1 MIDMRLA
8 KVEDAV
14 LIATLNAEVQ
24 AVHAAGLPAF
34 FRQAALDDALVQEF
48 TANLQ
53 KPDYFFVIAMLEGQP
68 AGYVS
73 AEFQYRL
80 DSPRSF
86 GHAMLYVHHIS
97 VSTEFRKNGVG
108 RALLDEAR
116 KHGQARGIKRMAL
129 DVWRFNENARQFFSR
144 YGLEVYNEKMWTP
157 I

>member
-1 MIDMRLA
+1 MIDIRIA
-8 KVEDAV
+8 KVEDAE
-14 LIATLNAEVQ
+14 LIARLNAEVQ
-24 AVHAAGLPAF
+24 AIHAASLPTF
-34 FRQAALDDALVQEF
+34 FREPALDGSLVQEF

-53 KPDYFFVIAMLEGQP
+53 KPDCFFLIALLDGEP
-68 AGYVS
+68 AGYIS

-97 VSTEFRKNGVG
+97 VNAEFRKKGVG

-116 KHGQARGIKRMAL
+116 KLGQARGIKRMAL

-144 YGLEVYNEKMWTP
+144 YGLEVYNEKMWTE